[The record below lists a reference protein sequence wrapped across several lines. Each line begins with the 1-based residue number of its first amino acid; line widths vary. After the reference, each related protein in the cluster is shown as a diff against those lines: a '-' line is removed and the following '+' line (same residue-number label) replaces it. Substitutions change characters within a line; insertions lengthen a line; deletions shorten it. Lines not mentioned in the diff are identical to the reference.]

1 MYACSDS
8 NGKCLK
14 MTTLSRNIPA
24 DKAFKQKV
32 YKILVDISRKAL
44 NDEALTQEEIGFI
57 ENVRLPLYKMV
68 KVLTQCVSAYK
79 RAEFDLREFTDVV
92 TMDFIYRYIDE
103 ILDVMFA
110 ETANLRN
117 AQVSEEEVS
126 RFMKQIQK
134 TKEAIAKKRADA
146 YQQMNQ
152 ALIMVESTKV
162 YEKKLEN
169 TFGTLS
175 LICKRV
181 CGDKGARKEF

>member
-1 MYACSDS
+1 MEVI
-8 NGKCLK
+8 
-14 MTTLSRNIPA
+14 IPA

-32 YKILVDISRKAL
+32 YKILGDISRKAL

-68 KVLTQCVSAYK
+68 NVLSAYK

-117 AQVSEEEVS
+117 AQVSEEEVG

-134 TKEAIAKKRADA
+134 AKEAIAKKRADA

-169 TFGTLS
+169 TFDNLQ
-175 LICKRV
+175 
-181 CGDKGARKEF
+181 KGMRG